1 MLVKYSIANTAP
13 SNTPA
18 DQPNISYKFPDG
30 TEDSGAT
37 KFSKALI
44 ITKIVNKVLPEKV
57 CISKISLLASLY
69 KLKVIDLAQ
78 QLSKLHVG
86 MHWRKLNPTN

>member
-44 ITKIVNKVLPEKV
+44 ITKIVNKVFPEKV

-78 QLSKLHVG
+78 QLSKLPVG